1 MQQIPTWGNH
11 NYRRNMNSEDPF
23 DQFELLEQKV
33 EKLIHF
39 VDQLKAEKDSYAEQ
53 LQIQEEKIGDL
64 AAEVERLKSS
74 RNKAK
79 QRVVSLLEKM
89 EHLEL

>member
-1 MQQIPTWGNH
+1 
-11 NYRRNMNSEDPF
+11 MNSEDPF
-23 DQFELLEQKV
+23 DQFELLEQTV

>member
-1 MQQIPTWGNH
+1 
-11 NYRRNMNSEDPF
+11 MNSEDPF
-23 DQFELLEQKV
+23 DQFEILEQKV
-33 EKLIHF
+33 EKLIQF